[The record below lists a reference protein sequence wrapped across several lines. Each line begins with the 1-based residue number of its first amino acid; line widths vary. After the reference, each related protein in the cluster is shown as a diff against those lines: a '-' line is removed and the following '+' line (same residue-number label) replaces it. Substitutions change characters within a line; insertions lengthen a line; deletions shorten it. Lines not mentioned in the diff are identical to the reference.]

1 MLSQT
6 LDVGKDERMIGFFRK
21 LLKDRR
27 GNVMVISAA
36 AMPLILGAAGLATD
50 TIQWTLWKRQLQRAA
65 DSAALAAVY
74 TRLKTDTQTDVEDAV
89 DHDKDLNLHTWMDL
103 KEDPTVELLSNSGQM
118 RMPVRVTFK
127 IQQRLPFS
135 SFFMST
141 APVITAVATAAS
153 VPDGGEYC
161 VLATDP
167 ATGYSGL
174 TITGSTYLDLG
185 TCSLMANSRH
195 PTRAAD
201 NGNTG
206 SGGNGSTVMAASI
219 DAQGGVNASN
229 SWQVSS
235 YHPGTTAVADPFYS
249 LKDSIPTTCN
259 KTASLNKTTGKNGNG
274 GNVDLSSNTASDTVC
289 LSGNQ
294 NIDGTVKLGSATYIV
309 DSGSLTMNQSSA
321 SLTCNGCTII
331 MTSFTDPVNN
341 TGSVNLTG
349 GSVSLSPPRQTFD
362 SSGVANGTIG
372 NQTWKGIV
380 LYQDPRAKDNGST
393 TTAQNKIRGN
403 SDLSFQGAVY
413 FGNQMLEYVGG
424 GKDVAACLQVVAKRV
439 IFSGNSKIKAAST
452 CGAFGLGAV
461 GGGRRVRLVS

>member
-1 MLSQT
+1 
-6 LDVGKDERMIGFFRK
+6 MIGFFRK
-21 LLKDRR
+21 ILKDRR
-27 GNVMVISAA
+27 GNVMVIAAA

-74 TRLKTDTQTDVEDAV
+74 TRLKTDTQGDVEDAV

-103 KEDPTVELLSNSGQM
+103 SEDPTVELLSNSGQM

-167 ATGYSGL
+167 NTGYSGL
-174 TITGSTYLDLG
+174 TITGSAYLDLG

-206 SGGNGSTVMAASI
+206 GGGNGSTVKAASI

-229 SWQVSS
+229 TWNVDS

-249 LKDSIPTTCN
+249 LKDNIPSSTSGCT
-259 KTASLNKTTGKNGNG
+259 KTGVSLNKTTGKTG
-274 GNVDLSSNTASDTVC
+274 TADFDRTLTDTAGQTVC

-294 NIDGTVKLGSATYIV
+294 TISGTVKLGPATYII
-309 DSGSLTMNQSSA
+309 DAGNLTMNQTGA
-321 SLTCNGCTII
+321 SLSCDGCTII
-331 MTSFTDPVNN
+331 MTNFSNPAN

-362 SSGVANGTIG
+362 SSGNANGSIG
-372 NQTWKGIV
+372 NQTWRGIV
-380 LYQDPRAKDNGST
+380 IYQDPRATDDGKTNIPP
-393 TTAQNKIRGN
+393 AQNTIQGN
-403 SDLSFQGAVY
+403 GALSLQGAVY
-413 FGNQMLEYVGG
+413 FGTQSLQYIGG
-424 GKDVAACLQVVAKRV
+424 GKDVAACLQVVAKR
-439 IFSGNSKIKAAST
+439 IAFSGNSLIKAAST
-452 CGAFGLGAV
+452 CGAYGLGAV